1 MTTSLIL
8 RPAADLTETQAAMLA
23 EMDSEG
29 DAGFDFH
36 PIRLKFP
43 TGGSTGMF
51 MLSDGDALKAPVEMI
66 VVAAQRARAYW
77 PSKKTLGK
85 PPLCSAPDGVTAR
98 FDTASD
104 QVKIA
109 LTAEVRHPALSIVDP
124 EAAKGPWQCN
134 GCPLADWES
143 VGNGG
148 RGQACKAMRKLLVV
162 VKGWSM
168 PAVLTLPPTSIKAWD
183 TFASAYRQKGK
194 AYFGTWLSVSLE
206 SSTNGDGTTYAVIN
220 VKPSAALTDGEAAE
234 VMALRAQ
241 FVDLV
246 RSMDLTSE
254 DYNTDDAP
262 PASAPSQT
270 DEEEPPF

>member
-1 MTTSLIL
+1 MTDSLIL
-8 RPAADLTETQAAMLA
+8 RAAGQLTETQAAMLA

-29 DAGFDFH
+29 DAGFDFL
-36 PIRLKFP
+36 PLRLKFP

-77 PSKKTLGK
+77 PSKRTLGK
-85 PPLCSAPDGVTAR
+85 PPLCSAPDGVHAR
-98 FDTASD
+98 FDVASD
-104 QVKIA
+104 QVTVA
-109 LTAEVRHPALSIVDP
+109 LSAEVRHPALATVDQ
-124 EAAKGPWQCN
+124 EAAKGPWQCV

-162 VKGWSM
+162 VAGWSM

-183 TFASAYRQKGK
+183 VFASGLRQKGK
-194 AYFGTWLSVSLE
+194 AYFGTWITVGLE
-206 SSTNGDGTTYAVIN
+206 SSTNAEGTTYAVVN
-220 VKPSAALTDGEAAE
+220 VKASAPLSDGEAAE

-241 FVDLV
+241 FVELV

-254 DYNTDDAP
+254 DYNTEDAP
-262 PASAPSQT
+262 PAPADDPELAP
-270 DEEEPPF
+270 F

>member
-8 RPAADLTETQAAMLA
+8 RPTGQLTETQVAMLA

-29 DAGFDFH
+29 DAGFDFV
-36 PIRLKFP
+36 PLRLKFP

-51 MLSDGDALKAPVEMI
+51 MLSDGDALKAPIEMI

-98 FDTASD
+98 FDSASE
-104 QVKIA
+104 QVKVA

-124 EAAKGPWQCN
+124 EAAKGPWQCA

-143 VGNGG
+143 VGGGG

-168 PAVLTLPPTSIKAWD
+168 PAILTLPPTSIKAWD
-183 TFASAYRQKGK
+183 TFVSAHRQKGK
-194 AYFGTWLSVSLE
+194 AYFGTWLTVGLE
-206 SSTNGDGTTYAVIN
+206 SSTNSDGTPYAVVS
-220 VKPSAALTDGEAAE
+220 VKASDALTDPEAAE
-234 VMALRAQ
+234 VMTLRAQ

-246 RSMDLTSE
+246 RSMDLSAD

-262 PASAPSQT
+262 AASAPSQA
-270 DEEEPPF
+270 DEDMPPF